1 MIWNYQAISSN
12 YKNKRMSY
20 PTLLDLKKA
29 TFLITF
35 YHGRTNIH

>member
-1 MIWNYQAISSN
+1 
-12 YKNKRMSY
+12 MSY